1 MLSPRSRLSLSE
13 KEREVLDCARLHPVD
28 VANKPKPGHQPE
40 LLFQGRQFAQVLD
53 SCFEDM
59 VAVLPIKLE
68 LLQERLN
75 ESVNAAQR
83 TIIVALVGVWL

>member
-28 VANKPKPGHQPE
+28 AANKPKPGHQPE
-40 LLFQGRQFAQVLD
+40 LFQGRQFAQVLD